1 MSLFHVTQFSILLL
15 TASPEAESGSA
26 ALVAPDFAVT
36 IATWITFFLLLFLLA
51 RFGWKPFVNAL
62 DEREA
67 AVRDE
72 VKRAENAR
80 REAEELLQQYELKL
94 KNVQSEADAILNT
107 SRQRAEEVG
116 NKLETDARASAQQ
129 ILEKAKLTIEGE
141 RQKAVSELKGIVA
154 NAASE
159 LTEKIL
165 KEELDM
171 SRHEKLVEE
180 VVSGIDRKRN

>member
-1 MSLFHVTQFSILLL
+1 
-15 TASPEAESGSA
+15 
-26 ALVAPDFAVT
+26 
-36 IATWITFFLLLFLLA
+36 
-51 RFGWKPFVNAL
+51 
-62 DEREA
+62 
-67 AVRDE
+67 
-72 VKRAENAR
+72 
-80 REAEELLQQYELKL
+80 
-94 KNVQSEADAILNT
+94 
-107 SRQRAEEVG
+107 
-116 NKLETDARASAQQ
+116 
-129 ILEKAKLTIEGE
+129 LTIEGE